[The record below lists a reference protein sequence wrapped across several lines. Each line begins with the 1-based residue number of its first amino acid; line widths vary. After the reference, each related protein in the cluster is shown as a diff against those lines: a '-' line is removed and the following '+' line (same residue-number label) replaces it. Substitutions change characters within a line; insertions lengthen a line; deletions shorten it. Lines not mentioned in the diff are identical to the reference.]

1 MKQRRGPARGGRGE
15 RARGRGAT
23 RPRPPL
29 SLSSAPS
36 SSPAPPRPRDHL
48 PPPNPPNTNHTTKT
62 RHSYNKQLLK
72 VFPHPLTITNVQ
84 FFVGTCLSLAFWA
97 ARAVPRPPAL
107 SRAALA
113 GIWPLAVIHVLGN
126 VLTNVSLGA
135 VAVSFTHTV
144 KAMEP
149 FFSVLMS
156 AIFLGE
162 VPPPPV
168 LLTLVP
174 IVGGVLMASLTE
186 VTFNW
191 TGFLSAL
198 LSNITFQSRNVLSK
212 KLMLAKEGA
221 GGGKT
226 DSMALFQTITVLSF
240 FMLLPVT
247 LAVEGAPLLP
257 GALAAAGVGAGPEL
271 RAFFARLLVA
281 GLCFHGYQQLSYSI
295 LSRVTPVT
303 HSIGNCVKRVVVIV
317 ASVVAF
323 SHPMSQQ
330 NMAGTAVAL
339 GGVFL
344 YSQAKRKYKG
354 VTKIGGG
361 GGGGGG
367 GEPAAA

>member
-1 MKQRRGPARGGRGE
+1 
-15 RARGRGAT
+15 
-23 RPRPPL
+23 
-29 SLSSAPS
+29 
-36 SSPAPPRPRDHL
+36 
-48 PPPNPPNTNHTTKT
+48 
-62 RHSYNKQLLK
+62 
-72 VFPHPLTITNVQ
+72 VFPHPLTVTNVQ
-84 FFVGTCLSLAFWA
+84 FLIGSLLSLFFWA
-97 ARAVPRPPAL
+97 AGAVPKPPSL

-113 GIWPLAVIHVLGN
+113 GIWPLAIIHVLGN

-156 AIFLGE
+156 AIFLGD
-162 VPPPPV
+162 VPPLPV

-198 LSNITFQSRNVLSK
+198 FSNITFQSRNVLSK
-212 KLMLAKEGA
+212 KLMLSERGSKMNN
-221 GGGKT
+221 
-226 DSMALFQTITVLSF
+226 MALFQTITVLSF

-247 LAVEGAPLLP
+247 LLVEGAPLLP
-257 GALAAAGVGAGPEL
+257 SALAAAGISGAEL
-271 RAFFARLLVA
+271 TTLATRLSLA

-330 NMAGTAVAL
+330 NMIGTGVAL

-354 VTKIGGG
+354 SLWKRGGDGGG
-361 GGGGGG
+361 GSGGAA
-367 GEPAAA
+367 PAAA

>member
-1 MKQRRGPARGGRGE
+1 MSAVDKQKPACRPRRAAGRG
-15 RARGRGAT
+15 RRRNARHPS
-23 RPRPPL
+23 PRP
-29 SLSSAPS
+29 
-36 SSPAPPRPRDHL
+36 SPTHPKQT
-48 PPPNPPNTNHTTKT
+48 NPITNN
-62 RHSYNKQLLK
+62 SYNKQLLK
-72 VFPHPLTITNVQ
+72 VFPHPLTVTNVQ
-84 FFVGTCLSLAFWA
+84 FLIGSLLSLFFWA
-97 ARAVPRPPAL
+97 AGAVPKPPSL

-113 GIWPLAVIHVLGN
+113 GIWPLAIIHVLGN

-156 AIFLGE
+156 AIFLGD
-162 VPPPPV
+162 VPPLPV

-198 LSNITFQSRNVLSK
+198 FSNITFQSRNVLSK
-212 KLMLAKEGA
+212 KLMLSERGSKMNN
-221 GGGKT
+221 
-226 DSMALFQTITVLSF
+226 MALFQTITVLSF

-247 LAVEGAPLLP
+247 LLVEGAPLLP
-257 GALAAAGVGAGPEL
+257 SALAAAGISGAEL
-271 RAFFARLLVA
+271 TTLATRLSLA

-330 NMAGTAVAL
+330 NMIGTGVAL

-354 VTKIGGG
+354 SLWKRGGDGGG
-361 GGGGGG
+361 GSGGAA
-367 GEPAAA
+367 PAAA

>member
-1 MKQRRGPARGGRGE
+1 M
-15 RARGRGAT
+15 
-23 RPRPPL
+23 
-29 SLSSAPS
+29 
-36 SSPAPPRPRDHL
+36 
-48 PPPNPPNTNHTTKT
+48 
-62 RHSYNKQLLK
+62 
-72 VFPHPLTITNVQ
+72 
-84 FFVGTCLSLAFWA
+84 
-97 ARAVPRPPAL
+97 PRPPAL

-198 LSNITFQSRNVLSK
+198 FSNITFQSRNVLSK

-257 GALAAAGVGAGPEL
+257 GALAAAGISTGPEL
-271 RAFFARLLVA
+271 SAFFTRLLLA

-330 NMAGTAVAL
+330 NMLGTAVAL

-361 GGGGGG
+361 GG
-367 GEPAAA
+367 AAAA

>member
-1 MKQRRGPARGGRGE
+1 MGVPPASGSRLVDSRSAAAE
-15 RARGRGAT
+15 QQT
-23 RPRPPL
+23 PQT
-29 SLSSAPS
+29 LSSWFRLPLF
-36 SSPAPPRPRDHL
+36 SPPTPDRTHTNNATTTNTTVRP
-48 PPPNPPNTNHTTKT
+48 N
-62 RHSYNKQLLK
+62 SYNKQLFK
-72 VFPHPLTITNVQ
+72 AFPHPLTVTNVQ
-84 FFVGTCLSLAFWA
+84 FLVGLVLSLAFWA
-97 ARAVPRPPAL
+97 AGAVPRPPAW

-156 AIFLGE
+156 AIFLGD
-162 VPPPPV
+162 VPPAPV
-168 LLTLVP
+168 LATLVP
-174 IVGGVLMASLTE
+174 IVGGVLMASLAE
-186 VTFNW
+186 ATFNW

-198 LSNITFQSRNVLSK
+198 FSNITFQSRNVLSK
-212 KLMLAKEGA
+212 KLMLAKGGA
-221 GGGKT
+221 MNN
-226 DSMALFQTITVLSF
+226 MALFQTITVLSF

-257 GALAAAGVGAGPEL
+257 SALAAAGFSGAEL
-271 RAFFARLLVA
+271 DLLFRRLGLA

-295 LSRVTPVT
+295 LGRVSPVT

-323 SHPMSQQ
+323 AHPMSRQ
-330 NMAGTAVAL
+330 NVIGTAIAL

-344 YSQAKRKYKG
+344 YSQAKRRYPGGSKG
-354 VTKIGGG
+354 KGKGKGKGEGGG
-361 GGGGGG
+361 PAQ
-367 GEPAAA
+367 PAAA

>member
-1 MKQRRGPARGGRGE
+1 LLARKSPRL
-15 RARGRGAT
+15 RARRRDRDDAGQT
-23 RPRPPL
+23 RPL
-29 SLSSAPS
+29 T
-36 SSPAPPRPRDHL
+36 
-48 PPPNPPNTNHTTKT
+48 PPPPFPPPPKNN
-62 RHSYNKQLLK
+62 SYNKQLLK
-72 VFPHPLTITNVQ
+72 VFPHPLTVTNVQ
-84 FFVGTCLSLAFWA
+84 FLIGSLLSLAFWTA
-97 ARAVPRPPAL
+97 GAVPKPPSL
-107 SRAALA
+107 CRAALA
-113 GIWPLAVIHVLGN
+113 GIWPLAIIHVLGN

-156 AIFLGE
+156 AIFLGD
-162 VPPPPV
+162 VPPVPV

-198 LSNITFQSRNVLSK
+198 FSNITFQSRNVLSK
-212 KLMLAKEGA
+212 KLMLSERGSKMNN
-221 GGGKT
+221 
-226 DSMALFQTITVLSF
+226 MALFQTITVLSF

-247 LAVEGAPLLP
+247 LALEGAPLLP
-257 GALAAAGVGAGPEL
+257 AALEAAGIQGAEL
-271 RAFFARLLVA
+271 TTLATRLGLA

-330 NMAGTAVAL
+330 NMLGTGIAL

-354 VTKIGGG
+354 SMWKRGEKGGDG
-361 GGGGGG
+361 GAG
-367 GEPAAA
+367 PAAA

>member
-1 MKQRRGPARGGRGE
+1 MFAGWYLA
-15 RARGRGAT
+15 
-23 RPRPPL
+23 
-29 SLSSAPS
+29 
-36 SSPAPPRPRDHL
+36 
-48 PPPNPPNTNHTTKT
+48 NIYFNI
-62 RHSYNKQLLK
+62 YNKQLLK
-72 VFPHPLTITNVQ
+72 VFPHPLTVTNVQ
-84 FFVGTCLSLAFWA
+84 FFIGSCLSLLFWA
-97 ARAVPRPPAL
+97 VGAVPKPPAL

-156 AIFLGE
+156 AIFLGD
-162 VPPPPV
+162 VPPLPV

-198 LSNITFQSRNVLSK
+198 FSNITFQSRNVLSK
-212 KLMLAKEGA
+212 KLMLAKGA
-221 GGGKT
+221 SL
-226 DSMALFQTITVLSF
+226 DNMALFQTITVLSF

-257 GALAAAGVGAGPEL
+257 SALASAGLEGPAL
-271 RAFFARLLVA
+271 QQLLTRLLLA

-330 NMAGTAVAL
+330 NMVGTGVAL

-354 VTKIGGG
+354 SLWKK

-367 GEPAAA
+367 GEAAAA